1 MQDILSSAVLVQGIA
16 VSVDRSVYLSD
27 GKTLRLI
34 NPQGV
39 ISTLVGGHHHLAG
52 LGCGATSYLAGQLEL
67 HWPAQLA
74 VSPLDSSLHL
84 VDNNQAEK
92 RLLYPK
98 IVFNSGYSR
107 HQHRNPP
114 FVYILHKP
122 ICLQFIA

>member
-1 MQDILSSAVLVQGIA
+1 MQGIA

-52 LGCGATSYLAGQLEL
+52 LGCGTTSYLAGQLEL

-92 RLLYPK
+92 RLLDPK
-98 IVFNSGYSR
+98 NSTVNNSGYTR
-107 HQHRNPP
+107 HQHSNPP
-114 FVYILHKP
+114 FYLYFTQTHIFT
-122 ICLQFIA
+122 I

>member
-114 FVYILHKP
+114 FCVHFTQTHMFTI
-122 ICLQFIA
+122 